1 MITALV
7 LPALNRVL
15 RSNAWALDKL
25 RAHAGKSARIDCGP
39 ALVRIAIAATGE
51 LELPAADAAP
61 EVTVRLLPGAA
72 LQLAT
77 RDPHAWSEVTVD
89 GDTQFAATLHQVW
102 QQIDW
107 GVEEDLSQ
115 IFGDVAAHRLVSTVQ
130 AAGSAVSAAAG
141 SLLRNVFEFWAEERP
156 VVAQRR
162 DVEAYNT
169 EVDALRDDV
178 ARLEKR
184 VEALRRARS
193 MPEYGRNNNA

>member
-72 LQLAT
+72 LRLAT

-89 GDTQFAATLHQVW
+89 GDTQFAAILHQVW

-141 SLLRNVFEFWAEERP
+141 SLLHNVFEFWAEERP

-169 EVDALRDDV
+169 GVDALRDDV

>member
-1 MITALV
+1 MFTALA

-39 ALVRIAIAATGE
+39 VPVRIAIAPTGE
-51 LELPAADAAP
+51 LERPAPDATP
-61 EVTVRLLPGAA
+61 DVSVRMLPGAA
-72 LQLAT
+72 LRLAT
-77 RDPHAWSEVTVD
+77 RDPNAWSEVAID

-102 QQIDW
+102 EQIDW
-107 GVEEDLSQ
+107 GIEEDLSQ
-115 IFGDVAAHRLVSTVQ
+115 LVGDVAAHRMVSTAQ

-141 SLLRNVFEFWAEERP
+141 SLLRNVFEFWTEERP

-162 DVEAYNT
+162 DVETYNT